1 MHQTT
6 NTLWSKLM
14 KTHACLRQAE
24 MKLDLQRMSPNQQY
38 PKCRTK
44 QHNTI
49 YQANCETSI
58 ISLTDTDSLST
69 DDSAKENKPHFCA
82 CPLTH
87 HCPCPFL
94 IKFDDPAFA
103 LSTPVLKDLPALSGS
118 DTELPPVS
126 TAFST

>member
-24 MKLDLQRMSPNQQY
+24 MKLDLQRMSQNQQY

-69 DDSAKENKPHFCA
+69 DDSAKENKPHFHARHSLITAPAPSSSNSMIPHLHCL
-82 CPLTH
+82 PL
-87 HCPCPFL
+87 
-94 IKFDDPAFA
+94 
-103 LSTPVLKDLPALSGS
+103 
-118 DTELPPVS
+118 
-126 TAFST
+126 